1 MTEFIVQKVLF
12 MTDEEKAEY
21 SNTES
26 DDGDTSSD
34 YQPSHKS
41 DEDEECFCSACND
54 DREEL
59 LEDDIDVRLFPCNNF
74 YQKLGIDYI
83 MARNELLPD
92 PNMFPLYEKMSED
105 MLSPSEDWER
115 QKKQK
120 TLAYTEILNSNDTI
134 IEYL

>member
-1 MTEFIVQKVLF
+1 MDFLVMTE
-12 MTDEEKAEY
+12 EEKEEY

-26 DDGDTSSD
+26 DDGDSSSD

-41 DEDEECFCSACND
+41 DSDDECFCSSCNELKED
-54 DREEL
+54 LCEE
-59 LEDDIDVRLFPCNNF
+59 DIDVRLFPCNNF

-83 MARNELLPD
+83 MARNNLLPD
-92 PNMFPLYEKMSED
+92 ENMFPLYEIMSQE
-105 MLSPSEDWER
+105 MLSPAEDWER

-120 TLAYTEILNSNDTI
+120 SVAYAEILKSNDTI